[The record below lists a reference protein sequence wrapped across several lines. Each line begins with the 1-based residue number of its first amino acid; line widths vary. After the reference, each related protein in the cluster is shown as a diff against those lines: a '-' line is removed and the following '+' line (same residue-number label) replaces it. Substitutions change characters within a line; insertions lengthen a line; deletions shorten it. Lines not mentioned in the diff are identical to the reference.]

1 MEYVCE
7 EHLKLLL
14 SKEWLVK
21 IDSEKSVSYLLKFY
35 ASAVDMSCCILI
47 TDTRNVW
54 GEALTSKQIARRWRD
69 CNPKHS
75 PEFPNIEEEDKWR
88 TAILEVLSASH
99 TLGAIMDLNFGI
111 VDSHYADFSFEL
123 GNDEFRWRWDTYPLG
138 AKAAAD
144 VLSRQ
149 LIMPLISVTHL
160 AFSSADPVS
169 ELSEADLEKAVD
181 KVGRTAR
188 RTVDTHVKHTV
199 SRPRVATTLRRMT
212 AVFNY
217 LPDPPSISLDVVKPD
232 LSLPTIQLKSRA
244 STKSPRSSDLQTSV
258 LAVNKGPAVDS
269 METVGSQPTPEI
281 IPSEAISSRPADEDS
296 VTEDEDEDR
305 PAVLA
310 AKGQIEDVVGGPS
323 RSAVTSP
330 SGSPTRAV
338 SSQRLRQ
345 SGPGRART
353 PEQTSSQGV
362 PSIDSPSSPPAKR
375 TKRTVESSSSSGD
388 EDSEAERRR
397 HVARIKSTSTRG
409 AKQPLKRGGRRF

>member
-1 MEYVCE
+1 M
-7 EHLKLLL
+7 
-14 SKEWLVK
+14 
-21 IDSEKSVSYLLKFY
+21 
-35 ASAVDMSCCILI
+35 
-47 TDTRNVW
+47 
-54 GEALTSKQIARRWRD
+54 
-69 CNPKHS
+69 
-75 PEFPNIEEEDKWR
+75 
-88 TAILEVLSASH
+88 
-99 TLGAIMDLNFGI
+99 
-111 VDSHYADFSFEL
+111 
-123 GNDEFRWRWDTYPLG
+123 
-138 AKAAAD
+138 
-144 VLSRQ
+144 
-149 LIMPLISVTHL
+149 
-160 AFSSADPVS
+160 
-169 ELSEADLEKAVD
+169 
-181 KVGRTAR
+181 
-188 RTVDTHVKHTV
+188 
-199 SRPRVATTLRRMT
+199 
-212 AVFNY
+212 
-217 LPDPPSISLDVVKPD
+217 VKPD

-258 LAVNKGPAVDS
+258 LAVSFLTRQVQHLPLTIFIQVNKGPAVDS